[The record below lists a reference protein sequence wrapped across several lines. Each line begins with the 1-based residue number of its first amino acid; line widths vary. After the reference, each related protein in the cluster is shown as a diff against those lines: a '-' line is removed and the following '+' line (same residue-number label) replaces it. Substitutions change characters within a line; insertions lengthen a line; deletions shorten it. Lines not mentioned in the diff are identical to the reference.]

1 MENTQNLEN
10 MRHSGAHLLAH
21 AVTNLYPNTKLAIGP
36 SIDYGFYYD
45 FDFENIQIG
54 EDDLLKIT
62 KKMDE
67 LKKKDYKFEKIEM
80 SIKDAEDFLKKSD
93 QPYSLSLLQ
102 DIKKKGS
109 TRKEEFN
116 KNKEEVS
123 TVTFYKSGDFI
134 NLCKGGH
141 VKSYK
146 DIGEYKLT
154 SIAGAYFRGNE
165 KNTMLTRIYAACFN
179 NKDELETF
187 LKTRETAKEKD
198 HRIIGEKLNLFMI
211 SEEAGQGLPI
221 LLPKGETLKH
231 LIIQYM
237 RKKEERL
244 GYQYVATPALTNEK
258 LYQKSGHVK
267 FYSNDMYKIKDKENN
282 ILYIK
287 PMNCPHHHMIFQ
299 KMVKSYRDLPFKLSE
314 AGEVYRFERSGTL
327 YGLIRIRG
335 PITQNDSHIYIEK
348 KQLSNEFEKLLEFLE
363 DIYKDLGIKNYWYR
377 LSMPDFEKDKYEG
390 DKNLWEYAEKNIE
403 NVLVKNKKNFIKGV
417 GEAAFYGPKLDIQ
430 IKNVYGKED
439 TIATIQIDILVP
451 KRMGLTFI
459 NSKGK
464 KETPIVIHR
473 SIIGSYERFIAFFIE
488 QTGGIFPLKFA
499 PIQVKIIPVSDQ
511 FNKDAIKIG
520 NILKDNEIRTEI
532 DTTDESVGK
541 KIRNAGIEHIPA
553 KIVIGQKEIDIQKEK
568 NSWEFNINWRDDIK
582 NKSQLNLNE
591 FIKLLEKEKI

>member
-165 KNTMLTRIYAACFN
+165 KNIMLTRIYAACFN

-211 SEEAGQGLPI
+211 SEEVGQGLPI

-231 LIIQYM
+231 LLIQYM